1 MSNKFKLLFLLF
13 CCTSVF
19 FSAEAQSVVPQWLDP
34 IARKM
39 SFPPEVYFSGFTQGE
54 LQANENISA
63 LLERLKADAK
73 MGAAGNIRTLIE
85 SKTDKME
92 SQITRNHD
100 FDFHSAYQ
108 EHTQHSVSAEIA
120 GFSVEAYYDEHKKWG
135 YAFAYVKKSDLAIYY
150 KAQIDLHLQ
159 QIENTMAT
167 IPDAANADSKL
178 QARQMAES
186 ALQSLSKAEF
196 AQGLLTAV
204 APEDEENLQMERFSR
219 VKKELLQIL
228 ANLEQNIYIHLL
240 CTESNHGQPVR
251 ILEPELKRILTTHQC
266 SFTDEPSQADY
277 KITITATTREHDGSL
292 LFGENPFKY
301 SIADVEI
308 EVYNNDKHK
317 VIYGET
323 ISQKNNKDGATYES
337 AGRNALKLSAAKIWE
352 GIKSLIVGE

>member
-13 CCTSVF
+13 CCGSMIFSVK
-19 FSAEAQSVVPQWLDP
+19 AQQSPQWLEP
-34 IARKM
+34 NVREMNFSSGI
-39 SFPPEVYFSGFTQGE
+39 YFSEFTQGE
-54 LQANENISA
+54 LQADESISA

-73 MGAAGNIRTLIE
+73 RGAAGNIRTLIE

-150 KAQIDLHLQ
+150 KAQIEQHLQ
-159 QIENTMAT
+159 QIENTIAT
-167 IPDAANADSKL
+167 IPAATNADSKL
-178 QARQMAES
+178 QARQTAES

-204 APEDEENLQMERFSR
+204 APEDEENLQMERFFR
-219 VKKELLQIL
+219 IKKELLQIL
-228 ANLEQNIYIHLL
+228 ANLKQNTYIHLL
-240 CTESNHGQPVR
+240 CTESNHGQPVK

-266 SFTDEPSQADY
+266 SFTDEPTQADY
-277 KITITATTREHDGSL
+277 KIKITATTREHDGAV
-292 LFGENPFKY
+292 FGESPFKY

-308 EVYNNDKHK
+308 EIYSNDKHK